1 MDIAVL
7 QRQVEAV
14 SALYAQRNAIERTDD
29 WHLLKLGE
37 EVGELTQA
45 YLSRSGQSRDKG
57 LSPDEQHEAFRR
69 ELADV
74 LAHTLLIAERFDID
88 LPAAIADKWLVWT
101 APETQRSDAD
111 SSSPL
116 RT

>member
-57 LSPDEQHEAFRR
+57 LSPDEQ
-69 ELADV
+69 
-74 LAHTLLIAERFDID
+74 
-88 LPAAIADKWLVWT
+88 WLVWT
-101 APETQRSDAD
+101 APETQRSDVD